1 MYRISHVHAQKVESS
16 ACAKWAHCLLELRR
30 AASQVALSRARSR
43 YGWSFGLIFVLE
55 MRGVSSYEYV
65 REKDKQGTG
74 AKQRWAKLGP
84 VGRYM

>member
-1 MYRISHVHAQKVESS
+1 MGSLPAR
-16 ACAKWAHCLLELRR
+16 AKARGEPGRVVSGTITIWLEL
-30 AASQVALSRARSR
+30 
-43 YGWSFGLIFVLE
+43 GLIFVLE

>member
-1 MYRISHVHAQKVESS
+1 M
-16 ACAKWAHCLLELRR
+16 
-30 AASQVALSRARSR
+30 
-43 YGWSFGLIFVLE
+43 FVLE